1 MWPHGAG
8 ARHHAMAVTSH
19 SSQRPPT
26 VPTHGATV
34 TTMWKR
40 AETVCI
46 SLVGTHPGA
55 RSSWL
60 KAYVRHNSCRTPT
73 PTALGS
79 VERYSGGS
87 ATFLDCSLIPL
98 AVWDASVSVPYDW
111 VVSLDL
117 DAAFNAPKTSIE
129 EWLKQG
135 ISKRS
140 SGGGGRGWAAV
151 RAVPLSQIVDD
162 DCATSHHGG
171 NDLASG
177 CVVVGKDLHGVAGV
191 NNGVSFVRRSQ
202 QALELLAAWWSW
214 PDRGTDGEF
223 DARLKFKV
231 DFPMEQA
238 ALNGNAQVRALT
250 SPHSVPSPALLS
262 MGLVA

>member
-1 MWPHGAG
+1 MG
-8 ARHHAMAVTSH
+8 
-19 SSQRPPT
+19 
-26 VPTHGATV
+26 
-34 TTMWKR
+34 
-40 AETVCI
+40 
-46 SLVGTHPGA
+46 
-55 RSSWL
+55 
-60 KAYVRHNSCRTPT
+60 
-73 PTALGS
+73 
-79 VERYSGGS
+79 RYSGGS
-87 ATFLDCSLIPL
+87 VTFQVCSLPL

-135 ISKRS
+135 STKRG
-140 SGGGGRGWAAV
+140 SGGGGRGRAAT

-162 DCATSHHGG
+162 ECAASHHGG

-191 NNGVSFVRRSQ
+191 NGGVSFVRRSQ

-214 PDRGTDGEF
+214 PDRGADGVL

-250 SPHSVPSPALLS
+250 SPLPYLPPLS
-262 MGLVA
+262 SQCLVT